1 MKKLSLLIFC
11 CLFAAFG
18 FSQEIVVAWTFDGLT
33 GNNNGASN
41 TQKVIASNDLWEE
54 GTFYADGTNG
64 SDNFNNQA
72 SPEINCFTGTV
83 LNDPRP
89 TPNTSKDL
97 ALVNTTANGK
107 SVVFKFSMSAWR
119 DLQLSYAHKGSS
131 TGFKT
136 QYWSY
141 STDGENFTLY
151 DSLTSTNNSD
161 WAVGTIDFSDATEM
175 NGADEVYIK
184 LTVNGCTSG
193 SGNNRLDNV
202 VFRANIN
209 GPDIYPPKISHI
221 TIPNTST
228 IVINFNEPLDQ
239 TTAQTTD
246 NYVIDNFTCTNASL
260 SDKVVTLTFNPE
272 IQEGVNYSLYVSN
285 VEDLEG
291 NVMIADTLQFIFGV
305 EEEFHVSNLSELRA
319 KWTAELNPDSLKKGT
334 QIYKLTGNVLV
345 TALNP
350 TYRNQ
355 VFIQDET
362 GAIVIDDENA
372 LIETPLAIG
381 DEITEIYGTLTDYY
395 GLLQFVVAQTY
406 SKTAISVYN
415 PIDSLVVT
423 VQEMNDADYMLQ
435 HQCQL
440 ISMENVTF
448 NETGT
453 FSNGGKYTLSQDG
466 TTGTGVWIHIYN
478 VDSLTGATIPT
489 QPVNLLGVNKVSY
502 GSYYLIPRVQS
513 DISTGIE
520 DYIKQNEILVYPNPV
535 SDNLT
540 VSIKNDNF
548 KVTAMAVYDNNGK
561 LVMHKTVNDNNFEI
575 NINNLAAGQYFL
587 RLSDKNKGVTT
598 KFIKK

>member
-1 MKKLSLLIFC
+1 MKKLSLLFFYC
-11 CLFAAFG
+11 FFAVLG
-18 FSQEIVVAWTFDGLT
+18 FSQEIVVAWTFDGLN
-33 GNNNGASN
+33 GNNSGASN
-41 TQKVIASNDLWEE
+41 TQKVIASNDLWES
-54 GTFYADGTNG
+54 GTIYADGTNG
-64 SDNFNNQA
+64 SDNLNNQA
-72 SPEINCFTGTV
+72 SPEINSFAGIA

-89 TPNTSKDL
+89 TPNASRDL
-97 ALVNTTANGK
+97 ALVSTSANGK

-151 DSLTSTNNSD
+151 DSLTGTNNSD
-161 WAVGTIDFSDATEM
+161 WAVGTIDFSDATDI
-175 NGADEVYIK
+175 NGAEEVYIK

-202 VFRANIN
+202 VFRANTN
-209 GPDIYPPKISHI
+209 GPDIYPPKISYI
-221 TIPNTST
+221 TVPNAST
-228 IVINFNEPLDQ
+228 VVLNFNETLDQ

-246 NYVIDNFTCTNASL
+246 NYVIDNLTCTNASL
-260 SDKVVTLTFNPE
+260 SDKVVTLTFNPAV
-272 IQEGVNYSLYVSN
+272 QEGVEYTLYVSN

-291 NVMIADTLQFIFGV
+291 NVMIPDTLQFTFGV
-305 EEEFHVSNLSELRA
+305 DNQFHVANLSELRA
-319 KWTAELNPDSLKKGT
+319 KWTAELNPDSVKKGT
-334 QIYKLTGNVLV
+334 QVYKLTGNVLV

-355 VFIQDET
+355 VFVQDEDA
-362 GAIVIDDENA
+362 AIVIDDENG
-372 LIETPLAIG
+372 LITTPLQVG

-395 GLLQFVVAQTY
+395 GLLQFVVAQPY
-406 SKTAISVYN
+406 SEPAISVYN
-415 PIDSLVVT
+415 PIEPLVVT
-423 VQEMNDADYMLQ
+423 LQEMNNADYMLQ
-435 HQCQL
+435 HQCRL

-448 NETGT
+448 NETGS
-453 FSNGGKYTLSQDG
+453 FANGGKYTLSQDG
-466 TTGTGVWIHIYN
+466 NTGTGVWIHIYH
-478 VDSLTGATIPT
+478 VDGLTGAPIPT
-489 QPVNLLGVNKVSY
+489 TPVNLLGVNKVSY
-502 GSYYLIPRVQS
+502 SSYYLIPRDPS

-520 DYIKQNEILVYPNPV
+520 DYIKEEEILVYPNPV

-548 KVTAMAVYDNNGK
+548 KVTAMAIYDNNGK
-561 LVMHKTVNDNNFEI
+561 LVMTKSVNDNNFEI
-575 NINNLAAGQYFL
+575 TTNNLAAGQYFL